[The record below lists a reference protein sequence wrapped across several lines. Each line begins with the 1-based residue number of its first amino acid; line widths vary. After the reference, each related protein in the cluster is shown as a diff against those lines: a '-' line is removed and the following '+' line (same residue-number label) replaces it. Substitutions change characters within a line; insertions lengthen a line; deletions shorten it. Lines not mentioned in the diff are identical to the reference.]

1 MSRAFLSGTSSTKTI
16 EAGNTRRTSW
26 LCAASTR
33 YHRRSQKHWCVLICR
48 NFVSGNKKQLNK
60 TLQIQPAPA
69 GFLFCFINPCYD
81 SLSFTDGDRDMKKV
95 LVVLL
100 VSLFSLTATAANKP
114 CSGKKGGI
122 SHCSGE
128 KFVCNDGTISKSK
141 RICQK

>member
-1 MSRAFLSGTSSTKTI
+1 
-16 EAGNTRRTSW
+16 
-26 LCAASTR
+26 
-33 YHRRSQKHWCVLICR
+33 
-48 NFVSGNKKQLNK
+48 
-60 TLQIQPAPA
+60 
-69 GFLFCFINPCYD
+69 
-81 SLSFTDGDRDMKKV
+81 MKKI

-141 RICQK
+141 KVCQK